1 MKWHTVK
8 VTVTQDVRVIAE
20 NNTDARNRAES
31 LVLTEL
37 LGTEDQILADSN
49 IKTENA
55 EEQDNHSN
63 R

>member
-1 MKWHTVK
+1 MKWYTVK
-8 VTVTQDVRVIAE
+8 VNVTKDVRVVAG
-20 NNTDARNRAES
+20 NSQDAINRAES

-55 EEQDNHSN
+55 EEQDNYSH

>member
-1 MKWHTVK
+1 MKWYTVK
-8 VTVTQDVRVIAE
+8 VTVTQDVRVIAG
-20 NNTDARNRAES
+20 NNTDACNRAES

-55 EEQDNHSN
+55 EEQDNYSH

>member
-20 NNTDARNRAES
+20 NNTDARKRAES

-55 EEQDNHSN
+55 EE
-63 R
+63 